1 MKKVLAFFAGL
12 FALGMITSCTNSDD
26 VNVNNG
32 GTTIPTTKTLTL
44 NISGSNPASR
54 IAGIPSVQ
62 DEATINNLMVVIIDN
77 DTHVI
82 EKIQKFGN
90 GTLTQTVKYATEHP
104 SVVVL
109 ANFPDAFYQDVAPN
123 ASTMSLEYLKAKTLD
138 IENTVI
144 AENGPQVATN
154 LPMIGSTATLEQALD
169 GEQQPVANAY
179 TADVVLHRMVARVNL
194 AGVTLNL
201 SAGESF
207 VPEAVFIK
215 NGYTVSNIS
224 SSHIAALDGEKS
236 SWFNLDGFPALTVFK
251 DGFFENNVG
260 TEPEPTHNA
269 IAGYFKNTYP
279 ASGDGAFVPGEQDQ
293 TQASFYIYP
302 NHNIDF
308 AERTQLV
315 IKGKYTTTPEVGD
328 PVTEDTYYVVVINRE
343 PGADVTYG
351 VSGEDTNVGN
361 AVRGTGNIEAN
372 YIYNISATITG
383 KGQSEEDFNNNE
395 DPKGKY
401 GLTVNI
407 TVENWLTTINQNVTF

>member
-54 IAGIPSVQ
+54 MAGIPSVAS
-62 DEATINNLMVVIIDN
+62 EATINNLMVVIIDN

-90 GTLTQTVKYATEHP
+90 GTLTHTVKYATEHP

-109 ANFPDAFYQDVAPN
+109 ANFPDAFYQDVARN
-123 ASTMSLEYLKAKTLD
+123 ASTMSLAELKAKTLD
-138 IENTVI
+138 IENTVS

-154 LPMIGSTATLEQALD
+154 LPMIGSTATLVQAVD
-169 GEQQPVANAY
+169 AQEAPIANAY

-194 AGVTLNL
+194 AGVISNL
-201 SAGESF
+201 PAGDTF

-224 SSHIAALDGEKS
+224 SSHIAALEGAQA
-236 SWFNLDGFPALTVFK
+236 SWFNLNGFPTLSVFK
-251 DGFFENNVG
+251 NGFFENNLNADPV
-260 TEPEPTHNA
+260 PTHND
-269 IAGYFKNTYP
+269 IAGYFKNEYD
-279 ASGDGAFVPGEQDQ
+279 ASGDGAFVFGEQDQ

-315 IKGKYTTTPEVGD
+315 IKGKYTHDGD
-328 PVTEDTYYVVVINRE
+328 PAEDSYYVVVINRE

-351 VSGEDTNVGN
+351 VSGDANVIGD

-383 KGQSEEDFNNNE
+383 KGQNEEDFNNNE

-407 TVENWLTTINQNVTF
+407 TVENWLTTINQAVTF

>member
-1 MKKVLAFFAGL
+1 MKKVLAFFVGCL
-12 FALGMITSCTNSDD
+12 ALGMISSCSNSDD

-90 GTLTQTVKYATEHP
+90 GTLTQTVKYATEKP

-123 ASTMSLEYLKAKTLD
+123 ASTMTLEQLKAKTLD

-154 LPMIGSTATLEQALD
+154 LPMIGSTAALEQALD
-169 GEQQPVANAY
+169 GNQQAIANAY

-194 AGVTLNL
+194 AGVISNL
-201 SAGESF
+201 PAGDTF

-215 NGYTVSNIS
+215 NGYTVSNIA

-236 SWFNLDGFPALTVFK
+236 SWFNLDGFPTLSVFK
-251 DGFFENNVG
+251 NGFFENNRNAD
-260 TEPEPTHNA
+260 PEPTHND
-269 IAGYFKNTYP
+269 IAGYFKNAYE
-279 ASGDGAFVPGEQDQ
+279 ASGDGAFVFGEQDQ

-308 AERTQLV
+308 VERTQLV
-315 IKGKYTTTPEVGD
+315 IKGKYTPNGGEA
-328 PVTEDTYYVVVINRE
+328 EDSYYVVVINRE

-351 VSGEDTNVGN
+351 VSGDENGIGD

-383 KGQSEEDFNNNE
+383 KGQNEEDFNNNE

-407 TVENWLTTINQNVTF
+407 TVQNWLTTINQAVTF

>member
-54 IAGIPSVQ
+54 MAGIPSVAS
-62 DEATINNLMVVIIDN
+62 EATINNLMVVIIDN

-138 IENTVI
+138 IENTV
-144 AENGPQVATN
+144 ENGPQVATN
-154 LPMIGSTATLEQALD
+154 LPMIGSTATLVQAVD
-169 GEQQPVANAY
+169 GEQQPIVNAY

-194 AGVTLNL
+194 AGVISNL
-201 SAGESF
+201 PEGDTF

-224 SSHIAALDGEKS
+224 SSHIAALEGTQA
-236 SWFNLDGFPALTVFK
+236 SWFNLDGFPTLSVFK
-251 DGFFENNVG
+251 NGLFENNRDADPV
-260 TEPEPTHNA
+260 PTHND
-269 IAGYFKNTYP
+269 IADYFKNTYE
-279 ASGDGAFVPGEQDQ
+279 ASGDGAFVFGGEQDP

-315 IKGKYTTTPEVGD
+315 IKGKYTHD
-328 PVTEDTYYVVVINRE
+328 SQAEDSYYVVVINRE

-351 VSGEDTNVGN
+351 VSGDENGIGD
-361 AVRGTGNIEAN
+361 AVRGTGNIDAN

-383 KGQSEEDFNNNE
+383 KGQNEEDFNNNE

>member
-54 IAGIPSVQ
+54 MAGIPSVAS
-62 DEATINNLMVVIIDN
+62 EATINNLMVVIIDN

-90 GTLTQTVKYATEHP
+90 GDLTQRVKYATEHP

-109 ANFPDAFYQDVAPN
+109 ANFPDAFYQGVAPI
-123 ASTMSLEYLKAKTLD
+123 ASTMTLADFKAKTLD

-144 AENGPQVATN
+144 VENGPQVATN
-154 LPMIGSTATLEQALD
+154 LPMIGSTATLVQALD
-169 GEQQPVANAY
+169 GDQQPVVNAY

-194 AGVTLNL
+194 AGVISNL
-201 SAGESF
+201 PVGDTF

-224 SSHIAALDGEKS
+224 SSHIAALEGTQA
-236 SWFNLDGFPALTVFK
+236 SWFNLDGFPTLSVFK
-251 DGFFENNVG
+251 NGLFENNKNTV
-260 TEPEPTHNA
+260 PEPTHNE
-269 IAGYFKNTYP
+269 IAGYFKNAYA
-279 ASGDGAFVPGEQDQ
+279 ASGDGAFVFGGEQNP

-315 IKGKYTTTPEVGD
+315 IKGKYTPNDGEA
-328 PVTEDTYYVVVINRE
+328 EDSYYVVVINRE

-351 VSGEDTNVGN
+351 VSGDANGIGD
-361 AVRGTGNIEAN
+361 AVRGTGNIDAN

>member
-54 IAGIPSVQ
+54 MAGIPSVAS
-62 DEATINNLMVVIIDN
+62 EATINNLMVVIIDN

-109 ANFPDAFYQDVAPN
+109 ANFPDAFYQGVAPI
-123 ASTMSLEYLKAKTLD
+123 ASTMTLADFKAKTLD

-144 AENGPQVATN
+144 DENGPQVATN
-154 LPMIGSTATLEQALD
+154 LPMIGSTATLVQALD
-169 GEQQPVANAY
+169 GDQQPVVNAY

-194 AGVTLNL
+194 AGVISNL
-201 SAGESF
+201 PTGDTF

-215 NGYTVSNIS
+215 NGYTVSNIA
-224 SSHIAALDGEKS
+224 SSHIAALKGTQAE
-236 SWFNLDGFPALTVFK
+236 WFNLDGFPTLSVFK
-251 DGFFENNVG
+251 NGFFENNRNADPV
-260 TEPEPTHNA
+260 PTHNA
-269 IAGYFKNTYP
+269 IADYFKNAYA
-279 ASGDGAFVPGEQDQ
+279 ASGDGAFVFGEQDQ

-315 IKGKYTTTPEVGD
+315 IKGKYTPNDGQA
-328 PVTEDTYYVVVINRE
+328 EDSYYVVVINRE

-351 VSGEDTNVGN
+351 VSGDANGIGD
-361 AVRGTGNIEAN
+361 AVRGTGNIDAN

-383 KGQSEEDFNNNE
+383 KGQNEEDFNNNE

-407 TVENWLTTINQNVTF
+407 TVENWLTTINQNVKF